1 MTLSVLLAERAA
13 AGNPVRIGLIGAG
26 KFGTMFL
33 AQARHTPGLHVA
45 AVADA
50 DPELGPTALALA
62 QWPPLKAVARSL
74 ADALAGGGTW
84 VTTEPLALVER
95 PGLDVIIE
103 ASGAPTRS
111 IRHALAALEQGCHV
125 IMVNLS
131 ADALAGPI
139 LAARARERGLIYSL
153 AFGDQPALICEM
165 VDWAVTCGFEVA
177 AAGKGARWL
186 PGHQAITPETIW
198 RHWGVTPERAR
209 AGGFNPRVF
218 TKFMDGTRSSLE
230 LASVCNATGL
240 KPPAGGLSC
249 PPCGAHDLPRIL
261 KPSWDGGRL
270 DAMGRVEVV
279 SSLERDGRAVVNDL
293 RWGVY
298 VTYRTPADYSGHCF
312 GELGLLTDDSGS
324 YAARWRPHHMAGME
338 AGVSV
343 ASVAL
348 RGTPTGSPRTFAAD
362 VVAVA
367 KCDLAAGTE
376 LDGGGGFTV
385 WGKLQTAGDSLAQNH
400 LPLGLSHGAVLIRP
414 VEAGQALTWADVRL
428 PAGDADV
435 TALRREMEAGLRR

>member
-13 AGNPVRIGLIGAG
+13 SGRPVRVGLVGAG

-45 AVADA
+45 AVADSDA
-50 DPELGPTALALA
+50 ELGSTALALA

-74 ADALAGGGTW
+74 DDALDNGTTW

-95 PGLDVIIE
+95 PGLDVLIE
-103 ASGAPTRS
+103 ASGTPARS
-111 IRHALAALEQGCHV
+111 IRHALAALDADCHV
-125 IMVNLS
+125 VMVNLS
-131 ADALAGPI
+131 ADSLAGPL
-139 LAARARERGLIYSL
+139 LAARARGRGRVYSL
-153 AFGDQPALICEM
+153 AYGDQPALICEL
-165 VDWAVTCGFEVA
+165 VDWAMTCGFEVA

-186 PGHQAITPETIW
+186 PGHQAVTPETVW

-209 AGGFNPRVF
+209 AGGMNPRVY
-218 TKFMDGTRSSLE
+218 TAFMDGTRSALE

-240 KPPAGGLSC
+240 QPPAGGLSC

-298 VTYRTPADYSGHCF
+298 VTYRTPAEYSGHCF
-312 GELGLLTDDSGS
+312 GEFGLLTDDSGS
-324 YAARWRPHHMAGME
+324 YAARWRPHHLAGME
-338 AGVSV
+338 LGVSV
-343 ASVAL
+343 ASAAL
-348 RGTPTGSPRTFAAD
+348 RGSPTGSPRAFAAD

-367 KCDLAAGTE
+367 KRDMDAGTE

-385 WGKLQTAGDSLAQNH
+385 WGRLEPAADSLAQDH
-400 LPLGLSHGAVLIRP
+400 LPLGLTHGAVLTRK
-414 VEAGQALTWADVRL
+414 VAAGQVLTWADARL
-428 PAGDADV
+428 ADDDV
-435 TALRREMEAGLRR
+435 AALRRQMETPCRR